1 MLRNEFETINAH
13 LLEITEYIREVRE
26 LLQFQNDEGSK
37 KRNLSS

>member
-26 LLQFQNDEGSK
+26 LLQFQNEGSK